1 MFGLGVWEF
10 ALILVVALLVLGP
23 ERLPKVARTLGRGM
37 RELRKAM
44 NDFQTNLASV
54 DIDQQR
60 ERTKNRFPAPSPPPP
75 SSSPSAPQTDSS
87 GGTFVPSESNIYADD
102 DSSKNADAPAPAAEE
117 KREEGP
123 ATGPDEGPGPE

>member
-44 NDFQTNLASV
+44 SDFQTNLNSV
-54 DIDQQR
+54 DIDERR
-60 ERTKNRFPAPSPPPP
+60 EERKPSRFPPPP
-75 SSSPSAPQTDSS
+75 GSPPQSPGSTSVPTESQLSASAPHQESTAHAPVAGTATMND
-87 GGTFVPSESNIYADD
+87 GGGVQSEASEST
-102 DSSKNADAPAPAAEE
+102 E
-117 KREEGP
+117 RE
-123 ATGPDEGPGPE
+123 PDPK